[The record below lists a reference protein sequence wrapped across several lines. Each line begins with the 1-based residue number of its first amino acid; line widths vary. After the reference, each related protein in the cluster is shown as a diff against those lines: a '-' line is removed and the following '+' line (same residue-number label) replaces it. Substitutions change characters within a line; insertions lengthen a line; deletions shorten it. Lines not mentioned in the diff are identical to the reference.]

1 MTNEELVVLYQQG
14 DKRALNS
21 LIEGNKGII
30 YKLVNKFYVEKTNSI
45 DRDDLEQEAAIGLI
59 IAAQK
64 YDVNNER
71 KAKFITYAIHW
82 IYQRIQRFME
92 QKNTN
97 NETSLNIYIGEDEE
111 NELIDTVKD
120 IDYSYENVEERIYIH
135 QLRQELEKV
144 MKEYTTLQEREILK
158 LRSGWDSNNTMS
170 LSEVSELFN
179 ITIGRVRTIEDR
191 AYRKLRRTKW
201 GENKAKE
208 FYARKR
214 IESIYSIDKTIDSI
228 NFADK
233 YLCM

>member
-21 LIEGNKGII
+21 LIECNKGII

-45 DRDDLEQEAAIGLI
+45 DREDLEQEAAIGLI

-97 NETSLNIYIGEDEE
+97 NETSLNIHIGEDEE

-170 LSEVSELFN
+170 LSEVAELFN
-179 ITIGRVRTIEDR
+179 INIGRVRTIEDR